1 MQNNIDKAIKYID
14 FKIECLKKDKD
25 LSNMEDLITYVKEVI
40 NSINGEDDLTKEII
54 LSKISKDYA
63 IDIDVLKSNLKTE
76 VKKDAKKEEVV
87 EVRDKKLT
95 KYQKAS
101 HKVLYYM
108 LMDSKYINLYKN
120 TLGYFKERI
129 ERVLASEIV
138 YYESNNG
145 NIDVADFTTTI
156 MESEDE
162 YEFLQ
167 IILSENGN
175 TSVSDEEFNSCVK
188 AILDIYKKDEIIK
201 VKGLI
206 ASELDQTKKEEL
218 VKKLIDLKRKCE

>member
-1 MQNNIDKAIKYID
+1 MFILKELNLNMGIKEYEMYQDIPAKESGSTNECYGIPYEN
-14 FKIECLKKDKD
+14 FKEYLQ
-25 LSNMEDLITYVKEVI
+25 
-40 NSINGEDDLTKEII
+40 KEI
-54 LSKISKDYA
+54 
-63 IDIDVLKSNLKTE
+63 
-76 VKKDAKKEEVV
+76 
-87 EVRDKKLT
+87 
-95 KYQKAS
+95 
-101 HKVLYYM
+101 
-108 LMDSKYINLYKN
+108 
-120 TLGYFKERI
+120 KERK

-156 MESEDE
+156 MGSEDE